1 MYIMKNNNLYYISSL
16 LFFVLAILQFTDNS
30 DHSFPVVWFCLGACF
45 LSLGSTQNK
54 KD

>member
-1 MYIMKNNNLYYISSL
+1 MKNNNLYYISSL
-16 LFFVLAILQFTDNS
+16 LFFLVAIMQYMDKD

-45 LSLGSTQNK
+45 LCLGSTQNK